1 MAENKK
7 GFILYADQIDLFSQ
21 LPNEKAGELIKHI
34 FAYVND
40 GNPQTDDLIINLA
53 FTPIKQQLKRD
64 LQKFEQTKKQRSEA
78 GKRSAELRKK
88 QRDST
93 KATSVERTSTKA
105 TVTDNVNVTVT
116 DKVITNTNTSQP
128 TAEGIDFIKLLL
140 LINETTGRN
149 FKVINNSLKSKF
161 KARLK
166 DGYTKEDI
174 KNCIINSI
182 KDQFHKDNNFKYL
195 KPEYYSRA
203 NTLDQY
209 AFKKIKTVGKHLENP
224 YKSQLKN

>member
-40 GNPQTDDLIINLA
+40 EEPRTDDLIINLA

-88 QRDST
+88 QRTST
-93 KATSVERTSTKA
+93 KATSVQRTSTKA
-105 TVTDNVNVTVT
+105 TVTDNVNVNVK
-116 DKVITNTNTSQP
+116 DKVKDINNNNSNYCKVCLNDIVWLE
-128 TAEGIDFIKLLL
+128 AIAMKCKVRIDVIKLYLDNFIIHL
-140 LINETTGRN
+140 VAMDEDKKSIKEFKSHYVNWIQKQDLSHHKTKITGRSN
-149 FKVINNSLKSKF
+149 Q
-161 KARLK
+161 
-166 DGYTKEDI
+166 I
-174 KNCIINSI
+174 K
-182 KDQFHKDNNFKYL
+182 
-195 KPEYYSRA
+195 
-203 NTLDQY
+203 
-209 AFKKIKTVGKHLENP
+209 
-224 YKSQLKN
+224 